1 MRKRSLMIVTERLK
15 QVQMHRMWRCYSA
28 YSWRSLFPLIFSF
41 CCSLSN
47 ESEQRC
53 TTLTQD
59 TRQCSG
65 GSYLYLTSLIWQTGA
80 GGSRSLL
87 GMWRMQH
94 RMDLALILKAFS
106 PSLRPSLTSRTTSSG
121 VRSPLGGRGAQRES
135 RQRAQLVTSFPRGST
150 QTRGFRLRLVV
161 ALPGQ
166 KVRMQTTN
174 NACFLNYLS
183 STAAKLQADA
193 HSELEMQ
200 W

>member
-1 MRKRSLMIVTERLK
+1 M
-15 QVQMHRMWRCYSA
+15 C
-28 YSWRSLFPLIFSF
+28 SF

-161 ALPGQ
+161 ALHGQ
-166 KVRMQTTN
+166 KVECKQQTTLVFSII
-174 NACFLNYLS
+174 FLLLRRNCKQMHILS
-183 STAAKLQADA
+183 WKCSGSTSLMMRLLLFFTGI
-193 HSELEMQ
+193 SI
-200 W
+200 